1 MRAVAH
7 ADSHRVK
14 PRTIVLLAALSAF
27 GPLLA
32 TLGAGARPFTLSG
45 VAHCVGVGIGAAC
58 ATLAAYAV
66 VAIGV
71 RRGDARTVLVGVAF
85 AAMGAI
91 LAVHGLV
98 TPGILVEN
106 TNLSPITGGATVPV
120 GAAVLALGTIP
131 GFAVP
136 ARIPLLLRAS
146 VLITGVVLAA
156 TIVGLVDPA
165 LVPRVPAA
173 RSTGA
178 YALLVIG
185 AACLILVT
193 VRAARTWLLT
203 RRNSDLAVVAG
214 VAWLG
219 AALAG
224 ATLFRYDQF
233 GWWLGHGFEIA
244 AIALVGTTV
253 ALDLRR
259 TAASR
264 PLTGDLPATALVRD
278 AEAFL
283 GARVGALLLDLQRAD
298 RSTGE
303 HTRRVALNAVLVGE
317 ALGLSRGRLRGL
329 ALGGILHD
337 IGKLGVPVT
346 ILQKPGPLDTAERAE
361 IERHP
366 TLGAA
371 MLDQLGGFGADVRS
385 LVLDHHERP
394 DGAGYPRGL
403 AGAELSLDARI
414 LAVCDVFD
422 ALVSE
427 RPYREA
433 WPVERALA
441 TLADGAGTQFDERCV
456 RALTDVVWTAPALS
470 EAA

>member
-1 MRAVAH
+1 M
-7 ADSHRVK
+7 K
-14 PRTIVLLAALSAF
+14 PRTVVLLAALSAF

-32 TLGAGARPFTLSG
+32 TLALGARAFTLSG
-45 VAHCVGVGIGAAC
+45 TVHCVGVGVGAGS

-66 VAIGV
+66 AAVGV
-71 RRGDARTVLVGVAF
+71 RRGDARTVLVAVAF

-120 GAAVLALGTIP
+120 GAAILALGTIP

-146 VLITGVVLAA
+146 VLISSIVLAA
-156 TIVGLVDPA
+156 SIVGLVDPA

-178 YALLVIG
+178 IALLVIG
-185 AACLILVT
+185 GACLILVT

-203 RRNSDLAVVAG
+203 RRSSDLAVVAG

-219 AALAG
+219 SALVG
-224 ATLFRYDQF
+224 ATLFRYDQL

-244 AIALVGTTV
+244 AIGLVGATV

-278 AEAFL
+278 AEQFL
-283 GARVGALLLDLQRAD
+283 GARVSSLLLDLQRAD

-329 ALGGILHD
+329 ALGGMLHD
-337 IGKLGVPVT
+337 IGKLGVPVA
-346 ILQKPGPLDTAERAE
+346 ILQKPGALDADERAA

-366 TLGAA
+366 ALGAA
-371 MLDQLGGFGADVRS
+371 MLDQLGGFGPDVRS

-403 AGAELSLDARI
+403 KGDELSLDARI

-433 WPVERALA
+433 WPVERAIA
-441 TLADGAGTQFDERCV
+441 TLAAGAGTQFDPRCV
-456 RALTDVVWTAPALS
+456 RALTDVVRTASPLS

>member
-1 MRAVAH
+1 M
-7 ADSHRVK
+7 K
-14 PRTIVLLAALSAF
+14 PRTVVLLAALSAF

-32 TLGAGARPFTLSG
+32 TLAVGARPFTLSG
-45 VAHCVGVGIGAAC
+45 TAHCVGLGLGAAF

-66 VAIGV
+66 TAVGV

-106 TNLSPITGGATVPV
+106 TNLSPITGGSTVPV

-146 VLITGVVLAA
+146 VLISGVVLAA
-156 TIVGLVDPA
+156 SIIGLLDPA

-178 YALLVIG
+178 IALLVIG
-185 AACLILVT
+185 GACLLLVT

-203 RRNSDLAVVAG
+203 RRSSDLAVVAG

-219 AALAG
+219 AALVG
-224 ATLFRYDQF
+224 ATLFRYDQL

-244 AIALVGTTV
+244 ALALVGATG

-283 GARVGALLLDLQRAD
+283 GARVSSLLLDLQRAD

-337 IGKLGVPVT
+337 IGKLGVSVA
-346 ILQKPGPLDTAERAE
+346 ILQKPGALDPAERAE

-366 TLGAA
+366 ALGAA
-371 MLDQLGGFGADVRS
+371 MLDQLGGFGPDVRS

-394 DGAGYPRGL
+394 DGGGYPRGL
-403 AGAELSLDARI
+403 EGDELSLDARI

-441 TLADGAGTQFDERCV
+441 TLAEGAGTQFDARCV
-456 RALTDVVWTAPALS
+456 RALTGVVRVPLPLT

>member
-1 MRAVAH
+1 MHGISR
-7 ADSHRVK
+7 ADSAWVK

-27 GPLLA
+27 GPLLV
-32 TLGAGARPFTLSG
+32 TLVVGSRPFTLSG
-45 VAHCVGVGIGAAC
+45 VTHCVGVGVGAGF

-66 VAIGV
+66 AAVGV
-71 RRGDARTVLVGVAF
+71 RRGDARTVLVAVAF
-85 AAMGAI
+85 AAMAAI

-106 TNLSPITGGATVPV
+106 TNLGPITGGATVPV
-120 GAAVLALGTIP
+120 GAAILALGAIP

-136 ARIPLLLRAS
+136 NRIPLLLRAS
-146 VLITGVVLAA
+146 VVITTVVVAVSVA
-156 TIVGLVDPA
+156 GLVDPG

-173 RSTGA
+173 RSVGA
-178 YALLVIG
+178 IALLLAG
-185 AACLILVT
+185 GACLALVV

-203 RRNSDLAVVAG
+203 RRSADLAVVGG

-219 AALAG
+219 AALVG
-224 ATLFRYDQF
+224 ATLFTYDQL
-233 GWWLGHGFEIA
+233 GWWLGHGFEIV
-244 AIALVGTTV
+244 AIGIVGSTV
-253 ALDLRR
+253 AFDLRR

-283 GARVGALLLDLQRAD
+283 GARVNSLLLDLQEAD

-317 ALGLSRGRLRGL
+317 ELGLSRGRLRSL
-329 ALGGILHD
+329 ALGGLLHD
-337 IGKLGVPVT
+337 IGKLGVSVA
-346 ILQKPGPLDTAERAE
+346 ILQKPGALDPAERAA

-366 TLGAA
+366 ALGAA
-371 MLDQLGGFGADVRS
+371 MLDQLGGFGPDVRS

-394 DGAGYPRGL
+394 DGAGYPHGL
-403 AGAELSLDARI
+403 AGDELSLDARI
-414 LAVCDVFD
+414 MAVCDVFD

-427 RPYREA
+427 RPYRAA
-433 WPVERALA
+433 WPVERALE
-441 TLADGAGTQFDERCV
+441 TLRQGAGTQFDASCV
-456 RALTDVVWTAPALS
+456 DALTGVVQPWRRA

>member
-1 MRAVAH
+1 M
-7 ADSHRVK
+7 K
-14 PRTIVLLAALSAF
+14 PRTIVLLAGLSAF
-27 GPLLA
+27 GPLLLTVA
-32 TLGAGARPFTLSG
+32 VGARPFTLSG
-45 VAHCVGVGIGAAC
+45 VSHCVGVGIGAGF

-66 VAIGV
+66 AAIGV

-85 AAMGAI
+85 AAMAAI

-106 TNLSPITGGATVPV
+106 THLGPITGGATVPV

-146 VLITGVVLAA
+146 VVITMTVVAA
-156 TIVGLVDPA
+156 SIIGLVSPR
-165 LVPRVPAA
+165 LVPAVPAA

-178 YALLVIG
+178 IALLVVG
-185 AACLILVT
+185 GACLTLVV

-203 RRNSDLAVVAG
+203 RRSSDLAVVAG
-214 VAWLG
+214 IAWLG
-219 AALAG
+219 AALVG
-224 ATLFRYDQF
+224 ATLFRYNQL

-244 AIALVGTTV
+244 AIAIVGTTV

-283 GARVGALLLDLQRAD
+283 GARVNSLLLDLQRAD
-298 RSTGE
+298 ASTGE

-317 ALGLSRGRLRGL
+317 KLGLSRGRLRGL
-329 ALGGILHD
+329 ALGGLLHD
-337 IGKLGVPVT
+337 IGKLGIPVG
-346 ILQKPGPLDTAERAE
+346 ILQKPGALDPVERAA

-366 TLGAA
+366 ALGAT
-371 MLDQLGGFGADVRS
+371 MLDQLGGFGPDIRS

-394 DGAGYPRGL
+394 DGAGYPHGL
-403 AGAELSLDARI
+403 SGDELSLDARI

-427 RPYREA
+427 RPYRAA
-433 WPVERALA
+433 WPVERAMA
-441 TLADGAGTQFDERCV
+441 TLREGARTQFDERCV
-456 RALTDVVWTAPALS
+456 QALAEVVQIGLS
-470 EAA
+470 LTEAA

>member
-1 MRAVAH
+1 VRVRVG
-7 ADSHRVK
+7 ADSCRVK

-27 GPLLA
+27 GPLLV
-32 TLGAGARPFTLSG
+32 TLAVGARPFALSG
-45 VAHCVGVGIGAAC
+45 VAHCVGVGVGAGF

-66 VAIGV
+66 AAVGV
-71 RRGDARTVLVGVAF
+71 RRGDARTVLVAVAF

-98 TPGILVEN
+98 TPGILVQN

-120 GAAVLALGTIP
+120 GAAILALGTIP

-136 ARIPLLLRAS
+136 ARIPVLLRAS
-146 VLITGVVLAA
+146 VLISAVVLAA
-156 TIVGLVDPA
+156 SIVGLVDPA
-165 LVPRVPAA
+165 VVPAVPAA

-178 YALLVIG
+178 IALLIIG
-185 AACLILVT
+185 GACLILVT

-203 RRNSDLAVVAG
+203 RRSSDLAVVAG

-219 AALAG
+219 AALVG
-224 ATLFRYDQF
+224 ATLFRYDQL

-244 AIALVGTTV
+244 AIGLVGATV

-278 AEAFL
+278 AEQFL
-283 GARVGALLLDLQRAD
+283 GARVSSLLLDLQRAD

-329 ALGGILHD
+329 ALGGMLHD
-337 IGKLGVPVT
+337 IGKLGVPVA
-346 ILQKPGPLDTAERAE
+346 ILQKPGALDPAERAA

-366 TLGAA
+366 ALGAA
-371 MLDQLGGFGADVRS
+371 MLDQLGGFGPDVRS

-403 AGAELSLDARI
+403 FGDALSLDARI

-433 WPVERALA
+433 WPVDRALA
-441 TLADGAGTQFDERCV
+441 TIVAGAGTQFDPLCV
-456 RALTDVVWTAPALS
+456 RALSDVVQTAPALTM
-470 EAA
+470 AA

>member
-1 MRAVAH
+1 
-7 ADSHRVK
+7 VK
-14 PRTIVLLAALSAF
+14 PRTVVLLAALSAF
-27 GPLLA
+27 GPLLL
-32 TLGAGARPFTLSG
+32 TLGVGARAFTLSG
-45 VAHCVGVGIGAAC
+45 TTHCVGVGVGAVF
-58 ATLAAYAV
+58 ATLASYAV
-66 VAIGV
+66 AAVGV
-71 RRGDARTVLVGVAF
+71 RRGDARTVLVAVSF

-120 GAAVLALGTIP
+120 GAAILALGAIP

-136 ARIPLLLRAS
+136 ARIPLLLRGS
-146 VLITGVVLAA
+146 VVISAIVLAA
-156 TIVGLVDPA
+156 SIVGLVNPE

-173 RSTGA
+173 RSAGA
-178 YALLVIG
+178 IALLAIG
-185 AACLILVT
+185 GACLILVV
-193 VRAARTWLLT
+193 VRASRTWLLT
-203 RRNSDLAVVAG
+203 RRSADLAVVAG

-219 AALAG
+219 AALVG
-224 ATLFRYDQF
+224 ATLFRYDQL
-233 GWWLGHGFEIA
+233 GWWLGHGFEIV
-244 AIALVGTTV
+244 AIGIIGTTV

-264 PLTGDLPATALVRD
+264 PLAGDLPATALVRD

-283 GARVGALLLDLQRAD
+283 GARVNSLLLDLQDAD

-303 HTRRVALNAVLVGE
+303 HTRRVALNAVLLGE

-329 ALGGILHD
+329 ALGGLLHD
-337 IGKLGVPVT
+337 IGKLGVPVA
-346 ILQKPGPLDTAERAE
+346 ILQKPGALDAAERAA

-366 TLGAA
+366 WLGAA
-371 MLDQLGGFGADVRS
+371 MLDQLGGFGPDVRS

-394 DGAGYPRGL
+394 DGRGYPRGL
-403 AGAELSLDARI
+403 AASELSLDACI

-427 RPYREA
+427 RPYRAA
-433 WPVERALA
+433 WPIERALG
-441 TLADGAGTQFDERCV
+441 TLRDGSGTQFDARCV
-456 RALTDVVWTAPALS
+456 EALS
-470 EAA
+470 RVVQTAQPLAEAA

>member
-1 MRAVAH
+1 M
-7 ADSHRVK
+7 K
-14 PRTIVLLAALSAF
+14 PRTVVLLAALSAF

-32 TLGAGARPFTLSG
+32 TLAVGARPFTLSG
-45 VAHCVGVGIGAAC
+45 TAHCVGVGLGAAF

-66 VAIGV
+66 TAVGV

-106 TNLSPITGGATVPV
+106 TNLSPITGGSTVPV

-146 VLITGVVLAA
+146 VLISGVVLAA
-156 TIVGLVDPA
+156 SIIGLLDPA

-178 YALLVIG
+178 IALLVIG
-185 AACLILVT
+185 GACLLLVT

-203 RRNSDLAVVAG
+203 RRSSDLAVVAG

-219 AALAG
+219 AALVG
-224 ATLFRYDQF
+224 ATLFRYDQL

-244 AIALVGTTV
+244 ALALVGTTV

-283 GARVGALLLDLQRAD
+283 GARVSSLLLDLQRAD

-317 ALGLSRGRLRGL
+317 ALDSAAAACAVWPWAASSTTSASWACPSPSCRSPVRWIPRSGPRSSGTRHWARRCSTSSAASDPTSDRSSSTTTSGPTAVATRAAWRATSCRSTRASSRCATCSTRWSRSGPIARHGRSSGRWRPSPK
-329 ALGGILHD
+329 A
-337 IGKLGVPVT
+337 
-346 ILQKPGPLDTAERAE
+346 PGRSSTRAAC
-361 IERHP
+361 R
-366 TLGAA
+366 
-371 MLDQLGGFGADVRS
+371 R
-385 LVLDHHERP
+385 
-394 DGAGYPRGL
+394 
-403 AGAELSLDARI
+403 
-414 LAVCDVFD
+414 
-422 ALVSE
+422 
-427 RPYREA
+427 
-433 WPVERALA
+433 
-441 TLADGAGTQFDERCV
+441 
-456 RALTDVVWTAPALS
+456 
-470 EAA
+470 